1 MKKTLSILVILCAI
15 LGVTYKVNAQAPY
28 QHSIGVTL
36 GNMQAFSYKTFVT
49 NHFAIQVDLGTKILC
64 TDGEDFRGLDAWDLE
79 LNPNFMY
86 EGNFTAGLYGFVGGG
101 VSLGYSWD
109 VWAPGYYYVH
119 NWDAGKFGINA
130 MLGLEYKL
138 NIPLTLQFDFRPG
151 YGLWFGEDYV
161 DWTGHRRSNTCSYF
175 DWGVN
180 LGVRYA
186 F

>member
-1 MKKTLSILVILCAI
+1 MKRSFLILVFVTAMFGFCAQA
-15 LGVTYKVNAQAPY
+15 NAQAPY

-36 GNMQAFSYKTFVT
+36 GNMQALSYKTFVT
-49 NHFAIQVDLGTKILC
+49 NHFAIQADFGTKILC
-64 TDGEDFRGLDAWDLE
+64 TDGEGFRGLNSWDLE

-86 EGNFTAGLYGFVGGG
+86 EVNFVLGLYGFVGGG
-101 VSLGYSWD
+101 VSLGYSWSI
-109 VWAPGYYYVH
+109 VAPGYYNVH

-151 YGLWFGEDYV
+151 YGLWFAKNYYYNGP
-161 DWTGHRRSNTCSYF
+161 HSNTASYF

-180 LGVRYA
+180 ASIRYT